1 MHLSGS
7 CIASAMVVRED
18 NREVE
23 LHDVCIA
30 LAYLLQEEPE
40 QRISLH
46 ASQSLNITI
55 SANGKLNLPRD
66 FWIADAYADF
76 RAEVPTGEVPL
87 RLSTG
92 SQSSADA
99 AQYTAEVPFMRVCC
113 PFTNPILCLGIP
125 APPDIL
131 LKWTAIWFPPNL
143 RRTFRDETS
152 SSKLITH
159 QHNAETTSY
168 LAGVCHIGPI
178 PILGKVERTLCVN
191 SQTAPPTFRELDV
204 SAK

>member
-1 MHLSGS
+1 
-7 CIASAMVVRED
+7 MVVRED

-23 LHDVCIA
+23 PRDIFTA
-30 LAYLLQEEPE
+30 FAYLLQEEPE
-40 QRISLH
+40 QHISLH
-46 ASQSLNITI
+46 APQSLYITI
-55 SANGKLNLPRD
+55 SADRKLDLPRD

-76 RAEVPTGEVPL
+76 RAEVPTGEVEVPL

-113 PFTNPILCLGIP
+113 PYNNPILCLGMFP
-125 APPDIL
+125 APPDIIL
-131 LKWTAIWFPPNL
+131 LKWTAIWFPTNL

-168 LAGVCHIGPI
+168 LAGFCEIGAPHQ

-191 SQTAPPTFRELDV
+191 SQTAPPTFRELNV